1 MFNLRG
7 QNEFYEN
14 VLVTGC
20 NIPEVFL
27 CVKRESATMGLE
39 CGLQ

>member
-1 MFNLRG
+1 MLNLRG
-7 QNEFYEN
+7 QNEFYGN

-27 CVKRESATMGLE
+27 SVKRESATMGLA